1 MSHSTETNRNR
12 VTTLMYF
19 VFDLYQIAML
29 AFFIITATQ
38 GNINKKWIIFRRFPV
53 KQETQI
59 CTK

>member
-1 MSHSTETNRNR
+1 MSHLTETNRNR

-38 GNINKKWIIFRRFPV
+38 GNINNKKDYFSSP
-53 KQETQI
+53 QA
-59 CTK
+59 CS

>member
-1 MSHSTETNRNR
+1 MSQSTETNKNR

-38 GNINKKWIIFRRFPV
+38 GNINKKGLFFVEFVLNNTFRI
-53 KQETQI
+53 TY
-59 CTK
+59 

>member
-1 MSHSTETNRNR
+1 
-12 VTTLMYF
+12 
-19 VFDLYQIAML
+19 ML

-38 GNINKKWIIFRRFPV
+38 GNINIKRIIFRRLKHAVEINIVRIQVDENVPSLFWGLLI